1 MYDVLIYSASV
12 KWSWFKKIDPPYWS
26 ITWDHETR
34 FSRQSLTS
42 TVRVT
47 QNWSLL
53 RRPKFSRRLPV
64 STIYKDTSSGLYLS
78 LFLLRF
84 GKYVDSVRVPK
95 WRFPH
100 QKKWIFILPKWM
112 FPHQKKWIFI
122 LPKCSRIVGCTSIF
136 FLTQFLE
143 EKINCTLHIWLFYLL
158 LNISYI
164 YC

>member
-1 MYDVLIYSASV
+1 MVLI
-12 KWSWFKKIDPPYWS
+12 KIIDPPFSS
-26 ITWDHETR
+26 IMWDHETR

-100 QKKWIFILPKWM
+100 QKSGYSFYQNGSFRIRKSGYSFLKNGGFRIRKSGFSFYKNGGFRIRKSGYSFYQNVHALLAVLQFFFKPN
-112 FPHQKKWIFI
+112 FLKK
-122 LPKCSRIVGCTSIF
+122 K
-136 FLTQFLE
+136 
-143 EKINCTLHIWLFYLL
+143 
-158 LNISYI
+158 
-164 YC
+164 